1 MSGDL
6 FAGDA
11 TNASPLIPAATVLL
25 LRELDGVVEVLM
37 LRKNRGQA
45 FGGMWVFPGGRV
57 EEGDGPPG
65 AGEEVAARHA
75 AEREAL
81 EETGLVLAD
90 AELAPFSHWVPPPE
104 TPKRFS
110 TWFFVA
116 PLPEGAT
123 DVVIDGGEIG
133 DHVWTTPQAA
143 LDRHRAGDSE
153 LAPPTW
159 ITLWDLARHG
169 TVDAVL
175 DAARRRALPRY
186 ATRIGE
192 IDGALVT
199 LWEPDA
205 GYATAPTA
213 LDTPGPRHR
222 LHMRRD
228 GWMLE
233 IEDHPDPHS

>member
-1 MSGDL
+1 VSGGL

-11 TNASPLIPAATVLL
+11 GDPSPLIPAATVLL
-25 LRELDGVVEVLM
+25 LRERDGAVEVLM

-57 EEGDGPPG
+57 EDGDGPAG
-65 AGEEVAARHA
+65 AGEEVVARHA

-81 EETGLVLAD
+81 EETGLVLDD
-90 AELAPFSHWVPPPE
+90 AELVPFSHWVPPPE

-116 PLPEGAT
+116 ALPGGLT

-133 DHVWTTPQAA
+133 DHVWTTPATA
-143 LDRHRAGDSE
+143 LERHRAGETE

-159 ITLWDLARHG
+159 VTLHDLAGHG
-169 TVDAVL
+169 SVDAVL
-175 DAARRRALPRY
+175 AAARSRSMPRY
-186 ATRIGE
+186 ATRVAHHE
-192 IDGALVT
+192 GALLT

-205 GYATAPTA
+205 AYDTAPA
-213 LDTPGPRHR
+213 GLDAPGPRHR
-222 LHMRRD
+222 LHMRD
-228 GWMLE
+228 GGWELE
-233 IEDHPDPHS
+233 VSEPS